1 MGQVICYFDKRI
13 FTFTSAC
20 GVLGPGARGR
30 AAALSLG
37 DAQHLSRIVPPLS
50 GRVRISIMGYRTA
63 RGPSRQKR
71 RTPAGPRPQTA
82 GKRKC
87 KTQSLKSETTTPQSP
102 FSPPAA
108 ERSGERA
115 VPFLGPADH
124 VMRDIVKRHRGFSV
138 GRFMIVEP
146 LHGSSARRG
155 APTSQQQVPPSPR
168 AQRAKSR
175 PLRSRKK
182 KIVPKEGLEPR

>member
-1 MGQVICYFDKRI
+1 MAFWD
-13 FTFTSAC
+13 
-20 GVLGPGARGR
+20 PGRGG

-37 DAQHLSRIVPPLS
+37 DAQHFSRIVSPLS

-71 RTPAGPRPQTA
+71 RKPAGPRPQTA
-82 GKRKC
+82 GKKEV
-87 KTQSLKSETTTPQSP
+87 QDAEPQERDHNSSIP

-115 VPFLGPADH
+115 VLFLGPADH
-124 VMRDIVKRHRGFSV
+124 VMRDIVKRRRGFSV

-146 LHGSSARRG
+146 LHGSSARRR
-155 APTSQQQVPPSPR
+155 APTSQQQVPPVAP
-168 AQRAKSR
+168 RAKSR

-182 KIVPKEGLEPR
+182 KIVPKEGLETTRAKTIVQR